1 MSNNI
6 ILVFHVPEKF
16 IFSFKNESCSLK
28 CSWGTR
34 AAQATPGLRR
44 LIVLAAEDLIM
55 DYLGRTLLSQVGV
68 T

>member
-1 MSNNI
+1 MQ
-6 ILVFHVPEKF
+6 LE
-16 IFSFKNESCSLK
+16 NEGSSGHP
-28 CSWGTR
+28 S
-34 AAQATPGLRR
+34 LRR